1 MQSYANIGC
10 GIMRLRTFAP
20 FGGQLTLPRGGGQFG
35 RSVPI
40 SQVACLFDP

>member
-1 MQSYANIGC
+1 MQSYANFGC
-10 GIMRLRTFAP
+10 GIVRPGTFAP
-20 FGGQLTLPRGGGQFG
+20 FAGLLTLPGGGGQTG

>member
-1 MQSYANIGC
+1 MQSDANFGC
-10 GIMRLRTFAP
+10 GIVRLRTFAP
-20 FGGQLTLPRGGGQFG
+20 CAGLLMLPRGGDQTG

>member
-1 MQSYANIGC
+1 MQSYANFGC
-10 GIMRLRTFAP
+10 GIARLRTFAP
-20 FGGQLTLPRGGGQFG
+20 FVGQLTLPRGGGEPG